1 MPFMKKED
9 SVQNPLLEAIN
20 EIKRSSDSIFKS
32 DEPEIIDVMTFCNSP
47 EYLNLPGSNF
57 NLFLS
62 QRVILKCFYMN
73 TRGNEGIKLN
83 KEEWEWLYEHE
94 VAEERDGLTFEK
106 NGRAVI
112 DKLQKMEKAEG
123 DDKFTFRE
131 LCLVLGRRGSKTILA
146 SVITAYEIYKLLVIG
161 DGDPHKF
168 YGLPYDDEIAII
180 NVALSQEQSGRLF
193 GQIQARIRNSP
204 FFKGRIAKE
213 TTKEIR
219 FYTDKDLEKKTKG
232 TILSVPGSI
241 LMLCGHSNPDTLR
254 GYSTI
259 LILFDE
265 LAFYD
270 DVGKVTGQ
278 AFYNAL
284 KPSLAKFKEFGDGRL
299 VEISSPNNMSGIF
312 YNIFL
317 DSRKEDNI
325 LALQLPT
332 WCSNPDISYEGL
344 RVDRQRN
351 PEMFSIEYGAQ
362 WAKTSAMGPF
372 FPEGLIERCMRLD
385 LEPHNKPMPGFNYHI
400 HVDPANGGDRY
411 VLVLVGKKYYKN
423 LRGQKRNMVYLAN
436 VKIYEP
442 VPGVGLQFNTID
454 KDVLRICSIFHPMT
468 VSYDSWNSIQSLQML
483 RSHGVRCIPTTY
495 NRNYKL
501 KIYQNLLDMMSYAEG
516 PELLL
521 YDDPLLILEMK
532 ALRKKQI
539 QRGMSIVK
547 DKNGIVKTDDI
558 IDCLAGA
565 VSMASGHV
573 RASLPEPVCVDM
585 GFR

>member
-1 MPFMKKED
+1 MPYKKED

-20 EIKRSSDSIFKS
+20 EIKRNR
-32 DEPEIIDVMTFCNSP
+32 DEASEEDNPEIVDIMTFCNDP
-47 EYLNLPGSNF
+47 KYLDLPKSNF
-57 NLFLS
+57 HLFLS
-62 QRVILKCFYMN
+62 QRVILKCFYMGA
-73 TRGNEGIKLN
+73 RGNEDLKLD
-83 KEEWEWLYEHE
+83 KDEWEWLYEHE
-94 VAEERDGLTFEK
+94 DDEELDGMKFEK
-106 NGRAVI
+106 NGREVI
-112 DKLQKMEKAEG
+112 NKLHKMERAEG
-123 DDKFTFRE
+123 DERFTFRE

-161 DGDPHKF
+161 GGDPHQF

-180 NVALSQEQSGRLF
+180 NVALSQEQAGRLF
-193 GQIQARIRNSP
+193 GQVQARIRNSP

-219 FYTDKDLEKKTKG
+219 FYTDMDLKKKNKG
-232 TILSVPGSI
+232 GSILSVPGSI

-270 DVGKVTGQ
+270 DSGKVTGQ
-278 AFYNAL
+278 VFYNAL
-284 KPSLAKFKEFGDGRL
+284 KPSLAKFEQFGDGRL
-299 VEISSPNNMSGIF
+299 VEISSPNSMSGIF
-312 YNIFL
+312 YNIFM
-317 DSRKEDNI
+317 DSKKEDNI
-325 LALQLPT
+325 LAFQLPT
-332 WCSNPDISYEGL
+332 WASNPDITYDSL
-344 RVDRQRN
+344 RVDRERN

-362 WAKTSAMGPF
+362 WSKTSTMGPF
-372 FPEGLIERCMRLD
+372 FPEGLIERCIRYD
-385 LEPHNKPMPGFNYHI
+385 IEPHDKPVRGFNYHI

-411 VLVLVGKKYYKN
+411 VLLVVAKEYYKN
-423 LRGQKRNMVYLAN
+423 LRGQKRNRIYLAN
-436 VKIYEP
+436 VKIYDP
-442 VPGVGLQFNTID
+442 VPGVGLQFNVID
-454 KDVLRICSIFHPMT
+454 RDVLRICSIFHPMT

-483 RSHGVRCIPTTY
+483 RSHGVNCVPTTY

-501 KIYQNLLDMMSYAEG
+501 KIYQNLLDMMSYPEG

-532 ALRKKQI
+532 ALKKKQI
-539 QRGMSIVK
+539 QRGMSIIK
-547 DKNGIVKTDDI
+547 DKSGNVKTDDVV
-558 IDCLAGA
+558 DCLAGA

-573 RASLPEPVCVDM
+573 RASLPDPVVVNM